1 MTYEEKKIKI
11 GKIEKSLEISKNNE
25 HKQKEKL
32 RLFPTEIAKLK
43 RTIDGKKIQLAQA
56 EEDVILA
63 AERTKKLIAELELV
77 KNTVVESN

>member
-1 MTYEEKKIKI
+1 MTYEEKKIKM

-25 HKQKEKL
+25 QKQKEKL

-56 EEDVILA
+56 EEDEILA

>member
-25 HKQKEKL
+25 QKQTEKL

-56 EEDVILA
+56 EEDEILA

>member
-25 HKQKEKL
+25 QKQKETL

-56 EEDVILA
+56 EEDEILA

>member
-1 MTYEEKKIKI
+1 MTCEEKKIKI

-25 HKQKEKL
+25 QKQKEKL

-56 EEDVILA
+56 EEDEILA

>member
-25 HKQKEKL
+25 QKQKEKL

-63 AERTKKLIAELELV
+63 AERTKKLIAELELL

>member
-25 HKQKEKL
+25 QKQKEKL

-56 EEDVILA
+56 EEDEILA